1 MKQNNSTASIRILFN
16 STVLVSALG
25 YFVDIYDLILF
36 GIVRVASLKSLGV
49 PSGQLINY
57 GVLLLNMQMAGMLIG
72 GIFWGILGDKKGRL
86 SVLFGS
92 ILLYSLANFANAFV
106 TTTAMYAVLR
116 FIAGVGLAGEL
127 GAAITLVSEVMTKE
141 SRGYGTALVAT
152 IGVTGAIFAAIIG
165 QIFTWQTSYIIGGIL
180 GFILLIMRL
189 KMFESGMFSN
199 IKNSAVSKGKF
210 LSIFSS
216 HERIKKYINCILIGL
231 PIWYVVGVLIT
242 FSPEFAKVLGY
253 RDPIVAGMSIM
264 YTYTGLIFGDF
275 LSGFISQYFKSRKKV
290 VAMFILLSFLFIL
303 IYLFL
308 PGKTS
313 LYFYSLCVLLGFAIG
328 YWAVFVT
335 IASEQFGTNIRSTVT
350 TTVPNFVRGS
360 VVPITLAFEFLRS
373 PLGMIYSAL
382 VVGLI
387 TLVISLFALYHLTET
402 FGKDLNYL
410 ENID

>member
-1 MKQNNSTASIRILFN
+1 MKQDNTSGSIRILFN

-49 PSGQLINY
+49 PPDQLINY

-72 GIFWGILGDKKGRL
+72 GIFWGIIGDKKGRL
-86 SVLFGS
+86 AVLFGS

-106 TTTAMYAVLR
+106 TTTTMYAVLR

-152 IGVTGAIFAAIIG
+152 IGVTGAIFAAVIG
-165 QIFTWQTSYIIGGIL
+165 EIFTWQTSYIVGGIL

-210 LSIFSS
+210 LALFSS
-216 HERIKKYINCILIGL
+216 RDIMIRYVNCILIGL
-231 PIWYVVGVLIT
+231 PIWFVVGVLIT

-253 RDPIVAGMSIM
+253 RDPIIAGRSIM
-264 YTYTGLIFGDF
+264 FTYTGLIFGDF
-275 LSGFISQYFKSRKKV
+275 ISGFVSQYLKSRKKV
-290 VAMFILLSFLFIL
+290 VAWFILFSFLFII
-303 IYLFL
+303 IYLFV

-313 LYFYSLCVLLGFAIG
+313 FYFYSLCILLGFAIG

-335 IASEQFGTNIRSTVT
+335 IASEQFGTNMRSTVT
-350 TTVPNFVRGS
+350 TTVPNFVRGA
-360 VVPITLAFEFLRS
+360 VVPLTLGFEFLRGS
-373 PLGMIYSAL
+373 LGMVYSAL
-382 VVGLI
+382 LVGII
-387 TLVISLFALYHLTET
+387 TFVIALFALYHLTET
-402 FGKDLNYL
+402 FGKDLNYI

>member
-1 MKQNNSTASIRILFN
+1 MKQDHRSGSIRILFN

-49 PSGQLINY
+49 PPDQLINY

-72 GIFWGILGDKKGRL
+72 GIFWGIIGDKKGRL
-86 SVLFGS
+86 SVLFVS

-106 TTTAMYAVLR
+106 QTTTMYAILR

-127 GAAITLVSEVMTKE
+127 GAAITLVSEVMSKE

-152 IGVTGAIFAAIIG
+152 IGVTGAIFAAVIG
-165 QIFTWQTSYIIGGIL
+165 EIFTWQISYIIGGIL
-180 GFILLIMRL
+180 GFILLLMRL

-199 IKNSAVSKGKF
+199 IKDAAISKGKF

-216 HERIKKYINCILIGL
+216 RERIKKYVNCILIGL
-231 PIWYVVGVLIT
+231 PIWFVVGVLIT

-253 RDPIVAGMSIM
+253 QDPILAGRSIM

-275 LSGFISQYFKSRKKV
+275 ISGFISQYLKSRKKV
-290 VAMFILLSFLFIL
+290 VALFIL
-303 IYLFL
+303 FSSLFIIIYLFV

-313 LYFYSLCVLLGFAIG
+313 FYFYSLCVLLGFAIG

-335 IASEQFGTNIRSTVT
+335 IASEQFGTNMRSTVT
-350 TTVPNFVRGS
+350 TTVPNFVRGA
-360 VVPITLAFEFLRS
+360 VIPITLAFEFFRS
-373 PLGMIYSAL
+373 SLGMVYSAL
-382 VVGLI
+382 AVGTI
-387 TLVISLFALYHLTET
+387 CLVIALFALYHLTET
-402 FGKDLNYL
+402 FGKDLNYI